1 MSSDYSRLNE
11 TATTL
16 IKRFGQSV
24 TFTRLA
30 ETYTP
35 TGFSS
40 SSSTYTADLV
50 VIVSLNR

>member
-1 MSSDYSRLNE
+1 MSFDYSRLNE

-35 TGFSS
+35 TG
-40 SSSTYTADLV
+40 
-50 VIVSLNR
+50 